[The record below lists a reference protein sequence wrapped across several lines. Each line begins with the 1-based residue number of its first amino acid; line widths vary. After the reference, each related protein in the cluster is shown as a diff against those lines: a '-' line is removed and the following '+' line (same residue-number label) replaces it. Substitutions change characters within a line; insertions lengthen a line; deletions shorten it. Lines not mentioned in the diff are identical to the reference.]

1 MSEMPGWEARF
12 RAPKITFPR
21 WSRRA
26 PTRRDRAIRRRLR
39 YKGKVVLAI
48 GRLAR
53 NKGYDL
59 LIDAFRLVAKRDPD
73 PPTEAAPSE
82 EHGAYEDSWYQV
94 LRARTGEAE
103 ED

>member
-1 MSEMPGWEARF
+1 MTDERTLDEHLGF
-12 RAPKITFPR
+12 APK
-21 WSRRA
+21 A
-26 PTRRDRAIRRRLR
+26 
-39 YKGKVVLAI
+39 
-48 GRLAR
+48 
-53 NKGYDL
+53 
-59 LIDAFRLVAKRDPD
+59 VAKRDTD